1 MTGNN
6 TQRFPPLHKRL
17 YSVWFRHMR
26 VYTRNIF
33 SNAFP
38 PFFEPLIFLAGIG
51 MGLGNLIEPIDGQP
65 YIAFLA
71 IGLLVTSSMWTAF
84 FECTFGTF
92 IRLEFQKVYDGILA
106 APITANDLIIGELLW
121 AGSKGFFFTLAVLV
135 TLTLVSLLPNV
146 DLGVPLPQ
154 ALAAPFIGF
163 VNALMFASMALLIT
177 SFVKTINHFNFFMTG
192 LISPMFFFAGV
203 VFPIDNLPKVL
214 HPVAEL
220 MPLTHSV
227 RILRCICDETFPP
240 ILLWDAAYIVVF
252 TAVMALLAIYRLKK
266 RLIK

>member
-1 MTGNN
+1 MTDNKP
-6 TQRFPPLHKRL
+6 QRYPALYKRL
-17 YSVWFRHMR
+17 YSVWFRHLR
-26 VYTRNIF
+26 VYYQNIF

-51 MGLGNLIEPIDGQP
+51 LGLGNYIEPINGQP
-65 YIAFLA
+65 YIFFLA
-71 IGLLVTSSMWTAF
+71 VGLLVTSSMWTAF

-92 IRLEFQKVYDGILA
+92 IRLEFHKVYDGMLA
-106 APITANDLIIGELLW
+106 APITANDLIIGEILW
-121 AGSKGFFFTLAVLV
+121 AGSKGFFFAFSVLATLCI
-135 TLTLVSLLPNV
+135 VSLFPNV
-146 DLGVPLPQ
+146 DLGIPLPN

-163 VNALMFASMALLIT
+163 LNALMFASMALYIT

-203 VFPIDNLPKVL
+203 VFPIDNLPKAIQ
-214 HPVAEL
+214 PVAEIV
-220 MPLTHSV
+220 PLTHSV
-227 RILRCICDETFPP
+227 RILRCICDETFSP

-252 TAVMALLAIYRLKK
+252 TLVMALLAIHRLKK

>member
-1 MTGNN
+1 MTDNKS
-6 TQRFPPLHKRL
+6 QLYPALYKRL

-26 VYTRNIF
+26 VYAQNIF

-38 PFFEPLIFLAGIG
+38 PFFEPLIFLVGV
-51 MGLGNLIEPIDGQP
+51 GLGLGGYIEPINGKP
-65 YIAFLA
+65 YIDFLA

-92 IRLEFQKVYDGILA
+92 IRMEFQKVYDGMLA
-106 APITANDLIIGELLW
+106 APITANDLIVGEILW
-121 AGSKGFFFTLAVLV
+121 AGSKGFFFSFAVLA
-135 TLTLVSLLPNV
+135 TLSIVSLFPNVGLSIPLPN
-146 DLGVPLPQ
+146 

-163 VNALMFASMALLIT
+163 INALMFASMALLIT

-203 VFPIDNLPKVL
+203 VFPIDNLPKL
-214 HPVAEL
+214 LQYVAEL
-220 MPLTHSV
+220 VPLTHSV
-227 RILRCICDETFPP
+227 RILRCICDETLSPA
-240 ILLWDAAYIVVF
+240 LLWDAAYIIVF
-252 TAVMALLAIYRLKK
+252 TLIMALLAIKRLKK